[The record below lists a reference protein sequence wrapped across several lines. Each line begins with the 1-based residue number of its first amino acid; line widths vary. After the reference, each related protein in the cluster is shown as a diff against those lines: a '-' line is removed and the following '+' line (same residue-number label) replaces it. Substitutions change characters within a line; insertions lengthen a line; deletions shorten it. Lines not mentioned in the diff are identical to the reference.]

1 MKKST
6 SFSRIPTCPY
16 CHIPMQ
22 KRQGQYGTFWSC
34 PNYPRCPFTL
44 SYPSGTLSSSQKMF
58 LSLIKKRE
66 CLCKKY
72 ITDIDHMLDS
82 ESICTALEQY
92 EKELLFYHSEL
103 SHFFSQRKYKN
114 TQTSFD
120 SIVGYVYYRGA
131 KKLYQFQQYEQSD
144 LLLTKSLLI
153 FGDGMLRN
161 NAICLQKKIKLLC
174 HPPKLVNS
182 IPNTTID
189 IVPVSSSAS
198 LAASSPS
205 DRIPPKSNGFL
216 AAHRR
221 YIGAFLTFSIL
232 GVLFLF
238 TNGFGLLSTPSKKA
252 APPKPPITRSVP
264 TTTDTHSHTNK
275 FFISPS
281 VSPSIKSSSH
291 PIDATHKVT
300 SQYIGNGRTG
310 KFHIQGCRA
319 EQRMSESNRIYLNS
333 RDDAIRQGFIPC
345 QICHP

>member
-1 MKKST
+1 
-6 SFSRIPTCPY
+6 
-16 CHIPMQ
+16 MQ

-92 EKELLFYHSEL
+92 EKELLFYQSEL
-103 SHFFSQRKYKN
+103 SHFFSQRKYKD

-131 KKLYQFQQYEQSD
+131 KKLYQFQQYEQSN
-144 LLLTKSLLI
+144 LLLTKSLLVL
-153 FGDGMLRN
+153 GDGMLRN
-161 NAICLQKKIKLLC
+161 KAMCLQKKIKTLC
-174 HPPKLVNS
+174 HPPQIINS

-189 IVPVSSSAS
+189 VVPVSPSNS
-198 LAASSPS
+198 LTTSSPS
-205 DRIPPKSNGFL
+205 DGIPVKSNGFITT
-216 AAHRR
+216 HRR
-221 YIGAFLTFSIL
+221 YIGVFLTFSIL
-232 GVLFLF
+232 SVLFLF
-238 TNGFGLLSTPSKKA
+238 TNGFGILSTPSKKV
-252 APPKPPITRSVP
+252 PPRKPPITQSVP
-264 TTTDTHSHTNK
+264 TTNDTHSYTNK

-281 VSPSIKSSSH
+281 LSPSIKSSSS
-291 PIDATHKVT
+291 PIDDTHKVT
-300 SQYIGNGRTG
+300 SQYIGNTRTG

-319 EQRMSESNRIYLNS
+319 EQRMNESNRIYLNS